1 MRNHFIFAIVVLL
14 ASLFLRVTPLE
25 FALLSLS
32 ILFVLFAEL
41 VNTAIEAVVDLVSPE
56 FNQLAKVAKDT
67 AAGAVMMAAIGSA
80 IIGYLILAKYV
91 FPLYAKVLDMFGSTS
106 DIGTMV
112 SVLVVIIIVIFLKSV
127 FGKGTPLQ
135 GGTPSGHAAIA
146 FSIATS
152 VTLNTHDPL
161 ISLLTFAL
169 ALMVSHSRLLMRI
182 HTTREVVFG
191 AFTGAI
197 ITVIVLLLFKYFS

>member
-1 MRNHFIFAIVVLL
+1 MRNHFICAIVILL
-14 ASLFLRVTPLE
+14 ASLFLRISPLE

-41 VNTAIEAVVDLVSPE
+41 VNTAIEAAVDLISPDYHP
-56 FNQLAKVAKDT
+56 LAKVAKDT

-91 FPLYAKVLDMFGSTS
+91 LPQYAKVLNMFGSTS
-106 DIGTMV
+106 DIGTVV
-112 SVLVVIIIVIFLKSV
+112 SVLIVIIVVIILKSI
-127 FGKGTPLQ
+127 FRKGTPLQ

-152 VTLNTHDPL
+152 VSLNTKDPL
-161 ISLLTFAL
+161 ISLLCLSMAV
-169 ALMVSHSRLLMRI
+169 MVSHSRLLMRI
-182 HTTREVVFG
+182 HTIKEVVFG
-191 AFTGAI
+191 GITGAV
-197 ITVIVLLLFKYFS
+197 ITFIVLLSFKYF